1 MPARTFSTSADSVSD
16 HTAQYQQSVDR
27 DDDVLLLRDDEL
39 GRPESPSSA
48 APELTPAQRTRA
60 AQHGRIRKLL
70 RELRTARWL
79 TTLQNPVP
87 ETHLEAEPPV
97 KHKPQPEIAEPAN
110 EEGQTPQTGPSTDL
124 IPPRESPADEEQS
137 IDEYLSRL
145 LTRVCGE
152 EAARDYARNR
162 EAVGTSHSVGNT
174 TATSTTA
181 RPTSF
186 GSNSDATE
194 APSDAR
200 FQGALAHVN
209 QRRER
214 TPLERPIH
222 AHIAEH
228 PVASSPDGD
237 GSTGRKFD
245 YAAVSAGI
253 AAVPGSPLAPRTT
266 TPETQVDLTQLRAL
280 ANASA
285 RTAIAAHVNRLRLQS
300 ARSKLFSLVLFAISA
315 TIGLYVADG
324 DQLWSLVGVLG
335 AYLLAAAWL
344 IRAIRLAQTIPSISE
359 LDSMNGL
366 APTRGAH

>member
-1 MPARTFSTSADSVSD
+1 MAITGGSYS
-16 HTAQYQQSVDR
+16 QQPF
-27 DDDVLLLRDDEL
+27 
-39 GRPESPSSA
+39 G
-48 APELTPAQRTRA
+48 
-60 AQHGRIRKLL
+60 
-70 RELRTARWL
+70 
-79 TTLQNPVP
+79 
-87 ETHLEAEPPV
+87 EAELSDNAASLGSLASEMPD
-97 KHKPQPEIAEPAN
+97 ED
-110 EEGQTPQTGPSTDL
+110 GQTPKTGPSTDL
-124 IPPRESPADEEQS
+124 IPHRELPDDEDQS

-162 EAVGTSHSVGNT
+162 EIVGTSNSVGNT
-174 TATSTTA
+174 TAAGMTA

-186 GSNSDATE
+186 GSHSVANE

-200 FQGALAHVN
+200 FQSALAHVD
-209 QRRER
+209 QRREPTR
-214 TPLERPIH
+214 LDRPILDH
-222 AHIAEH
+222 TTGHE
-228 PVASSPDGD
+228 PQVAMSPDGD

-245 YAAVSAGI
+245 YVAVSAGI
-253 AAVPGSPLAPRTT
+253 AAIPGSPLVPRVT

-344 IRAIRLAQTIPSISE
+344 IRAIRLAQTIPSTSE
-359 LDSMNGL
+359 LDALNGL